1 MSRYD
6 AVDDYVYPGT
16 TVLRNKADIRDHE
29 ALDAFEADATAVR
42 MLELWEQPI
51 AGCFDFAH
59 LCGIHRHLFQDVYE
73 WAGEIRTVD
82 ISREGSRFA
91 NAARIESYLGGELS
105 KLPAESCL
113 CGLPPEVF
121 VARLAHYMGEINA
134 THPFREGNGRT
145 QRFFCAL
152 LAEQAGYFID
162 FESVDQAQMYRVMIA
177 SFNGNALPLQALLLE
192 ITSIIGGDMEL
203 NQ

>member
-16 TVLRNKADIRDHE
+16 TVLRNKAGIQDQT

-42 MLELWEQPI
+42 MLELLEQPLE
-51 AGCFDFAH
+51 GRFDFAH
-59 LCGIHRHLFQDVYE
+59 LCAIHRHLFQDVYD

-82 ISREGSRFA
+82 ISRDTSRFA
-91 NAARIESYLGGELS
+91 NMALIERYLGGVLAR
-105 KLPAESCL
+105 LPAENWL
-113 CGLPPEVF
+113 RGLQPESF

-145 QRFFCAL
+145 QRVFCAL

-177 SFNGNALPLQALLLE
+177 NFNGNDKPLEALLMN
-192 ITSIIGGDMEL
+192 ITSIIGE
-203 NQ
+203 N